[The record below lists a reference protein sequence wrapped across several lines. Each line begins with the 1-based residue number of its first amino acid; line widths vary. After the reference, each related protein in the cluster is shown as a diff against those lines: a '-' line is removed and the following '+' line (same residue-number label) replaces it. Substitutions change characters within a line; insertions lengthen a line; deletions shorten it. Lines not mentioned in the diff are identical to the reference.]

1 MKKYIATLSFIA
13 LLSGCNGENS
23 GLPTQS
29 PNPNPNPNPEV
40 APQGPREADIYE
52 LTIKPQLEGS
62 AKLVSSSVMV
72 LKGGRQQF
80 VASAKYH
87 DGHEGDVTTSSDWE
101 IVGDPTVARVS
112 SSGLLT
118 GIEGGTIELIATKDG
133 ITSNV
138 LDITVC
144 GDLAGPC
151 IDVFDT
157 GNGKLFT
164 SSPSV
169 AYLDSI
175 GGIATDGTLT
185 EIGDY
190 GPAGDFYLF
199 NWDNANALC
208 AAYNTHSIGG
218 RTNWRLASLD
228 ELKMELHDVYG
239 DMFSARGWPTL
250 WSYWSTKAI
259 GPYYEA
265 HHLFYGVSSTYEVW
279 RTWYVSCV
287 SDL

>member
-29 PNPNPNPNPEV
+29 PNPNPEV
-40 APQGPREADIYE
+40 APQTPREADIYE
-52 LTIKPQLEGS
+52 LTIKPQFEGS
-62 AKLVSSSVMV
+62 VKLVSSSVMI
-72 LKGGRQQF
+72 LKGETQQF

-87 DGHEGDVTTSSDWE
+87 DGYEGDVTISSDWE
-101 IVGDPTVARVS
+101 TVGDPTVARVS

-118 GIEGGTIELIATKDG
+118 GIEGGEIELIATKDG

-138 LDITVC
+138 LNITVC

-157 GNGKLFT
+157 GDGKLFT

-175 GGIATDGTLT
+175 GGGATDDSFN
-185 EIGDY
+185 EIGDN
-190 GPAGDFYLF
+190 GPIGFFYRF
-199 NWDNANALC
+199 SWENANALC
-208 AAYNTHSIGG
+208 NTYNENNLEG
-218 RTNWRLASLD
+218 RTNWRLATLE
-228 ELKMELHDVYG
+228 ELEIELWDLYG
-239 DMFSARGWPTL
+239 DMFIARGWPT
-250 WSYWSTKAI
+250 SYRYWSTTKN
-259 GPYYEA
+259 GSNYYSIR
-265 HHLFYGVSSTYEVW
+265 LNNGYISSDSTSGNQNA
-279 RTWYVSCV
+279 SCV
-287 SDL
+287 SEL